1 MIILG
6 NIELFSVI
14 ADKFGGSPNQN
25 SKIPTKQ
32 QMFQPQKPNAPS
44 KQSKINTCQSRIIKD
59 HQYRQHKGNVDDK
72 YQSATVTASPVY
84 SQPTIKEHQ
93 YRQHGQRKGNVN
105 DKHQSATVNNASPVH
120 SQPQASV
127 GPLKKRSVTFA
138 KTAPA
143 AIKSAGKFGNPE
155 GFGSSGFNDEPSFQ
169 EGSNPGNLV
178 PCDKCG
184 RTFAQDRIDKHMSIC
199 QNVKQRKVFNS
210 SNKRMQGTEKVSSSR
225 PGRGGRGNNK
235 AQHKPKS
242 NWRKNHGNIFV

>member
-1 MIILG
+1 MTIFG

-44 KQSKINTCQSRIIKD
+44 KQSKINTGQSRIIKG

-72 YQSATVTASPVY
+72 HESATVYTASPVY
-84 SQPTIKEHQ
+84 RQPIMKEHQ
-93 YRQHGQRKGNVN
+93 YRQHSKHKGNVD

-120 SQPQASV
+120 SQPQANA
-127 GPLKKRSVTFA
+127 GPLKKRSVTFS
-138 KTAPA
+138 KTAPTA
-143 AIKSAGKFGNPE
+143 VKSEGEFGNPG

-169 EGSNPGNLV
+169 GGSNHGNLV
-178 PCDKCG
+178 PCVKCG

-199 QNVKQRKVFNS
+199 RDIKQRKVFNS
-210 SNKRMQGTEKVSSSR
+210 SNKRVQGTEKASSSR
-225 PGRGGRGNNK
+225 PGRGNTR
-235 AQHKPKS
+235 AQQKPKS

>member
-1 MIILG
+1 MTIFG

-44 KQSKINTCQSRIIKD
+44 KQSKINTGQSRIIKG
-59 HQYRQHKGNVDDK
+59 HQYRQHKGNVD
-72 YQSATVTASPVY
+72 
-84 SQPTIKEHQ
+84 
-93 YRQHGQRKGNVN
+93 

-120 SQPQASV
+120 SQPQANA
-127 GPLKKRSVTFA
+127 GPLKKRSVTFS
-138 KTAPA
+138 KTAPTA
-143 AIKSAGKFGNPE
+143 VKSEGEFGNPG

-169 EGSNPGNLV
+169 GGSNHGNLV
-178 PCDKCG
+178 PCVKCG

-199 QNVKQRKVFNS
+199 RDIKQRKVFNS
-210 SNKRMQGTEKVSSSR
+210 SNKRVQGTEKASSSR
-225 PGRGGRGNNK
+225 PGRGNTR
-235 AQHKPKS
+235 AQQKPKS